1 MIIYIYIKKN
11 GYNYRDS
18 RYNKKKKKKNP
29 FYFNPISNF
38 SRGKFK
44 LNLVEDLNEN
54 SFNVI
59 P

>member
-1 MIIYIYIKKN
+1 MDIIIEILVIT
-11 GYNYRDS
+11 
-18 RYNKKKKKKNP
+18 KKKNP